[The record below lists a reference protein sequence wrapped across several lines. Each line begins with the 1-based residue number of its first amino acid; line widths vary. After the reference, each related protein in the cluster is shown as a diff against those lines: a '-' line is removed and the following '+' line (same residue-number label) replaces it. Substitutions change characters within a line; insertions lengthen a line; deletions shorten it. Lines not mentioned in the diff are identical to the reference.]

1 LNRNGEKGKD
11 FRNEI
16 EGEKGKREQVFK
28 NEIVREKG
36 ERKGGGVEF
45 LVRIFWEIETGLSV
59 RCKTAGSRQRRNK
72 YRSVNRNF

>member
-36 ERKGGGVEF
+36 ERKGVGWNSWFEYFGRLKQV
-45 LVRIFWEIETGLSV
+45 
-59 RCKTAGSRQRRNK
+59 
-72 YRSVNRNF
+72 